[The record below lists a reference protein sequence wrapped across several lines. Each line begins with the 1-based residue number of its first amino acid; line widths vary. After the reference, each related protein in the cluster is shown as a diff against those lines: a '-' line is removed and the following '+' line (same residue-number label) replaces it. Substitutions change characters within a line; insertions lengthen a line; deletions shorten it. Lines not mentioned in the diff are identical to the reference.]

1 LPSEKELLKPKS
13 YVNII
18 MKLLIGTLL
27 KKKRSSMAMTKN
39 KKATYILICILAAA
53 LLGSG
58 GWYFKIL
65 FENEKPMLDV
75 QPLPAYLARDQKIT
89 VKLDDRIRG
98 LRNLKLVLKQ
108 QNREILIHE
117 ESFPFVGLLNKE
129 GTHHFEKEFAVDP
142 VNLKLIQGQVELVV
156 QARDYSRVD
165 NGNGNEGL
173 VKHMLMVDTTPPSIQ
188 PLSRNLYVN
197 KGGTGLVIYQ
207 VSTDTLTSGVFVNN
221 LFFPG
226 FPADQNVHKD
236 VYVSYFAVP
245 PDTGNNPYVYLW
257 AKDQAA
263 NESKLSFAY
272 HIRPKKF
279 REDKMEISDTFLTNV
294 LPYFSFYLTNPEESA
309 IDKYLKINKEL
320 RKENHATLIEL
331 SQKSDPA
338 QLWQGSFLRF
348 ANSSPMAGFADRR
361 SYIYQG
367 KKVDEQTHLGVDL
380 ASTANAKVEA
390 ANNGRVVLADRLG
403 IYGLAVMIDHG
414 QGIFSLYGHLSKIEV
429 QLNQEVKKGETIGFS
444 GQTGLAGGDHLH
456 FSMIVNGVFV
466 DPLEWWDEHWIR
478 DNITSKLQQ

>member
-1 LPSEKELLKPKS
+1 
-13 YVNII
+13 
-18 MKLLIGTLL
+18 MD
-27 KKKRSSMAMTKN
+27 MTKN
-39 KKATYILICILAAA
+39 KKVTYILIGILAAA

-65 FENEKPMLDV
+65 FENEKPLVDV

-108 QNREILIHE
+108 QDREILVHE

-129 GTHHFEKEFAVDP
+129 GTHHFEKEFTIDP
-142 VNLKLIQGQVELVV
+142 VNLKLTQGQVELVV
-156 QARDYSRVD
+156 QARDYSRVL
-165 NGNGNEGL
+165 GGQGNEGL
-173 VKHMLMVDTTPPSIQ
+173 VKHMMMVDTTPPSIQ
-188 PLSRNLYVN
+188 PLSQNLYIN
-197 KGGTGLVIYQ
+197 KGGAALMVYQ
-207 VSTDTLTSGVFVNN
+207 VSADTLTSGVFVNN

-226 FPADQNVHKD
+226 YPADQNTHKD
-236 VYVSYFAVP
+236 VYVSYFSIS
-245 PDTGNNPYVYLW
+245 PDTGNNPSVYLW

-263 NESKLSFAY
+263 NEGKISFAY

-279 REDKMEISDTFLTNV
+279 HEDKINISDTFLTNV
-294 LPYFSFYLTNPEESA
+294 LPYFSFYLTDPEESA
-309 IDKYLKINKEL
+309 INKFLKINKEL
-320 RKENHATLIEL
+320 RKENHATLLEL
-331 SQKSDPA
+331 SQKADPA
-338 QLWQGSFLRF
+338 QLWQGPFLRF

-361 SYIYQG
+361 SYLYQG

-380 ASTANAKVEA
+380 ASTANARIEA

-414 QGIFSLYGHLSKIEV
+414 QGVFSLYGHLSKIEA
-429 QLNQEVKKGETIGFS
+429 QLNQEVKKGDLIGLS

-466 DPLEWWDEHWIR
+466 DPLEWWDEHWIQ
-478 DNITSKLQQ
+478 DNITAKLQ

>member
-1 LPSEKELLKPKS
+1 
-13 YVNII
+13 
-18 MKLLIGTLL
+18 MD
-27 KKKRSSMAMTKN
+27 MTKN
-39 KKATYILICILAAA
+39 KKVTYILIGIFAAA

-65 FENEKPMLDV
+65 FEKEKPLVDV

-108 QNREILIHE
+108 QDREILVHE
-117 ESFPFVGLLNKE
+117 EAFAFIGLLNKE
-129 GTHHFEKEFAVDP
+129 GTHHFEKEFTIDP
-142 VNLKLIQGQVELVV
+142 VNLKLTQGQVELVV
-156 QARDYSRVD
+156 QARDYSRVL
-165 NGNGNEGL
+165 GGQGNEGL
-173 VKHMLMVDTTPPSIQ
+173 VKHMMMVDTTPPSIQ
-188 PLSRNLYVN
+188 PLSQNLYIN
-197 KGGTGLVIYQ
+197 KGGTALVVYQ
-207 VSTDTLTSGVFVNN
+207 VSADTLTSGVFVNN

-226 FPADQNVHKD
+226 FPADKNIHKD
-236 VYVSYFAVP
+236 IYVSYFAVP
-245 PDTGNNPYVYLW
+245 PDASNNPSIYLW

-263 NESKLSFAY
+263 NEGKISFAY
-272 HIRPKKF
+272 HMRPKKF
-279 REDKMEISDTFLTNV
+279 RTDKLDLSDAFLNKI
-294 LPYFSFYLTNPEESA
+294 LPYFSFYLTDPQESA
-309 IDKYLKINKEL
+309 IDKYLKINRAL
-320 RKENHATLIEL
+320 RKENHATLLEL
-331 SQKSDPA
+331 SQKADSV
-338 QLWQGSFLRF
+338 QLWQGPFLRF

-380 ASTANAKVEA
+380 ASTANARVEA
-390 ANNGRVVLADRLG
+390 ANNGRVILADRLG
-403 IYGLAVMIDHG
+403 IYGQAVMIDHG

-429 QLNQEVKKGETIGFS
+429 QLNQEVKKGDLIGLS

-478 DNITSKLQQ
+478 DNITAKLQPALQ